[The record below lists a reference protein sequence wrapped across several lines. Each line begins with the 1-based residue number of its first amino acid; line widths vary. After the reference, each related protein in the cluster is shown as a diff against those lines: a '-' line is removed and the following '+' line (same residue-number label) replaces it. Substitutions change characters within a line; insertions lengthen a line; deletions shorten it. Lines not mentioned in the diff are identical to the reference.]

1 MNQTN
6 KKSMTLPEETPHH
19 LKLING
25 NTPGGKNQQMA
36 QMLFDMIGKY
46 DRPIKRP
53 VNPSVDRM
61 LRMLI
66 EHANNNGDYIINDG
80 AGYYRPKRGDGFD
93 EHCFNLYA
101 AKELKK
107 AKAIENKIASMRNAF
122 YGGYE

>member
-1 MNQTN
+1 MKQKN
-6 KKSMTLPEETPHH
+6 KKSMALPEEVPHH
-19 LKLING
+19 QKLING

-53 VNPSVDRM
+53 KNPSVDRM
-61 LRMLI
+61 LRMII

-107 AKAIENKIASMRNAF
+107 AKAIEDKIASMRNAF

>member
-1 MNQTN
+1 
-6 KKSMTLPEETPHH
+6 
-19 LKLING
+19 
-25 NTPGGKNQQMA
+25 MA
-36 QMLFDMIGKY
+36 QMLLDMIGKY

-53 VNPSVDRM
+53 KNPSVDRM

-80 AGYYRPKRGDGFD
+80 DGYYRPKRGDGFD

-107 AKAIENKIASMRNAF
+107 AKAIEDKIKSMKNAF
-122 YGGYE
+122 YGGTN

>member
-1 MNQTN
+1 MKQTN
-6 KKSMTLPEETPHH
+6 KKSTAFPEELPHH
-19 LKLING
+19 QRQGNG

-80 AGYYRPKRGDGFD
+80 DGYYRPRRGDGFD
-93 EHCFNLYA
+93 EHCFDLYT

-107 AKAIENKIASMRNAF
+107 AKAIEDKIASMRNAF
-122 YGGYE
+122 YGGTN

>member
-1 MNQTN
+1 MA
-6 KKSMTLPEETPHH
+6 LPEEVPHH
-19 LKLING
+19 QKQING
-25 NTPGGKNQQMA
+25 NTPGSKNQQMA

-53 VNPSVDRM
+53 KNPSVDRM
-61 LRMLI
+61 LRMII

-107 AKAIENKIASMRNAF
+107 AKAIEDKIASMRNAF

>member
-1 MNQTN
+1 MNLKN
-6 KKSMTLPEETPHH
+6 KKSTALPEETPHH
-19 LKLING
+19 LKQING

-53 VNPSVDRM
+53 KNPSVDRK

-107 AKAIENKIASMRNAF
+107 AKAIEDKIKSMRSAF
-122 YGGYE
+122 YGGYK

>member
-1 MNQTN
+1 MKQTN
-6 KKSMTLPEETPHH
+6 KKSMALPEKIPH
-19 LKLING
+19 LQKQING
-25 NTPGGKNQQMA
+25 NTPGSKNQQMA

-53 VNPSVDRM
+53 KNQSVDRM

-66 EHANNNGDYIINDG
+66 EHANNNGDCIINDG
-80 AGYYRPKRGDGFD
+80 DGYYRPKRGDGFD

-107 AKAIENKIASMRNAF
+107 AKAIEDKIKSMKNAF
-122 YGGYE
+122 YGGTN